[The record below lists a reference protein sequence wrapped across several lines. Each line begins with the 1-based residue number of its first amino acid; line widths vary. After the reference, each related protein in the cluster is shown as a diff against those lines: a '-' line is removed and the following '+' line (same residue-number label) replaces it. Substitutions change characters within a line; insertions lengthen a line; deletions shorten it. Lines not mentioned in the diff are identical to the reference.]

1 MKQTL
6 QRLLVLGLL
15 LLAGRTALAQHG
27 HLNAGAVGTSQGDA
41 LRFANGAIFAE
52 SSGYVKQ
59 LTPATT
65 GARVGYYA
73 GSITL
78 TALPGTLANGGP
90 AVGAPAL
97 GSFIQYG
104 IVSVTGPAGG
114 QFAFWESGATTPTIS
129 YAAGYSTST
138 PTLIGLSDAS
148 IGAGTAGADPFGHL
162 HGRNFTATVPGE
174 YVVGFKLFDTSV
186 NGAAGGAIHASSEVL
201 NVQFAAVPEPG
212 VVALFAIGVP
222 LVLWGAVRRRA

>member
-41 LRFANGAIFAE
+41 LSFVNGAGFAA
-52 SSGYVKQ
+52 SSGYVKE

-65 GARVGYYA
+65 GARAGYYT
-73 GSITL
+73 GSITF
-78 TALPGTLANGGP
+78 TSLAATVGNGGP
-90 AVGAPAL
+90 AAGAAAL
-97 GSFIQYG
+97 GSFLQYG
-104 IVSVTGPAGG
+104 IVSVAGPAGG
-114 QFAFWESGATTPTIS
+114 QFAFWEEGATTPTIS
-129 YAAGYSTST
+129 YGVGYSTSF
-138 PTLIGLSDAS
+138 PALIELSDAS
-148 IGAGTAGADPFGHL
+148 NGAGAAGADPFGHL

-186 NGAAGGAIHASSEVL
+186 NGAAGGEIHAPSQVL
-201 NVQFAAVPEPG
+201 NIKFAAVPEPG

-222 LVLWGAVRRRA
+222 LALWGAARRRA